1 MERKMNFIATK
12 RIQTDANPPQSDS
25 MAKKLS
31 EMKVSAAI
39 VARAKATIENSKIPR
54 KRAPLA

>member
-1 MERKMNFIATK
+1 MGKKINFIPTK
-12 RIQTDANPPQSDS
+12 RIQTGANPPQSDS

-31 EMKVSAAI
+31 EMKVSNAI

>member
-1 MERKMNFIATK
+1 MNFIPTK
-12 RIQTDANPPQSDS
+12 RIQTGANPPQSDS

-31 EMKVSAAI
+31 EMKVSSAV
-39 VARAKATIENSKIPR
+39 VARAKAIIENSKIPR